1 MGESQGNG
9 DVLSKDPARTYRA
22 LAAPIL
28 GIASA
33 LFQVERNA
41 VHAPP
46 LPTGLPRSVVE
57 DVAEVRV
64 AARAAHLCADHPV
77 GTVLEELDGIR
88 REGLGE
94 TRPPDRKSV
103 V

>member
-9 DVLSKDPARTYRA
+9 DVLSKDAARTYRV

-46 LPTGLPRSVVE
+46 LPTSLTRSVLG
-57 DVAEVRV
+57 DVTEMR
-64 AARAAHLCADHPV
+64 AAAYAAHLGANHAV
-77 GTVLEELDGIR
+77 RV
-88 REGLGE
+88 
-94 TRPPDRKSV
+94 TRAAG
-103 V
+103 